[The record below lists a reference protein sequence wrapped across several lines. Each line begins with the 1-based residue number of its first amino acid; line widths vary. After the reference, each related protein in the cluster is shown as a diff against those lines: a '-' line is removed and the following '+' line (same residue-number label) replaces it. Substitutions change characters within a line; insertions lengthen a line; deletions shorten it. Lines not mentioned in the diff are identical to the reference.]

1 MSKNKA
7 NREPVFKKIFVNN
20 SYCWLAILCTAG
32 IMMLVYY
39 CFNLFPFGEATI
51 LRMDL
56 YHQYGPLFAELYD
69 RVTNMRSL
77 LYSWNTGLG
86 SPFLG
91 NYFNYLSSPAAFLI
105 LILGHK
111 NMPESIAGMI
121 LIKAALSSGA
131 FTYYLKKSQGRHDFT
146 TAAFGVLYSMCGY
159 FVAYY
164 WNVMWIDAM
173 VYFPLIIFGI
183 ERIINQRKPSVYI
196 AFLALT
202 LWSNYYMG
210 YMTCIFSVIYFIVYF
225 FSNYDFGSF
234 ASDAKFTYDNNHEKL
249 YAFKDKLKSN
259 VFLRSGFTFAFSSL
273 AAAGVVA
280 VALLPI
286 YFILRSSSATSGT
299 MPENYRTY
307 FSAFDFLA
315 NHFASV
321 DPTIRSSGEDV
332 LPNVYC
338 GIGTLILVP
347 LYIFSKRIS
356 LKEKVCSIFTLGLL
370 FFSFNVNYLNFIWHG
385 FHFPNDLPYRF
396 SFMYC
401 FVLLVMAYKAFQ
413 NLSEYTGKQI
423 LGVGVALVF
432 AVVAVQKIGS
442 KNVDDL
448 TELLSVIFTVTYCL
462 IFYLLKDIKK
472 QKAAISVILLCC
484 VIAELACSNTNR
496 YSMNQIKSTFTGDYD
511 SFRDIKAML
520 TEREDGDD
528 TYRMELTYN
537 RARMDPAWF
546 GYNGISTF
554 SSMAY
559 EKMSNMQ
566 SNLGVYSNYINSYT
580 YYMQTPVYNMMN
592 SLKYIVDN
600 DPKVNVSDD
609 YYKVVAKLDKYT
621 AYENKYWLPIGMAVS
636 SEIKDWYA
644 GYTNPFAVQNEWF
657 EFSTGVEDVFKKM
670 NLDSTSMRYYNLDEI
685 TSGFDSGDMY
695 FQKTGAGESELDVQL
710 YVEDVRHCY
719 LFVDSD
725 SFDSIV
731 IQRSDGS
738 SVTQDTD
745 EPYIYDLGILK
756 PEDNVEIQIKIPE
769 DGDDYGYMNFYPYYV
784 DEEKLEEGY
793 EILKASAMHTE
804 KFEDTMVTGTIT
816 AKEDMVMFTSIP
828 YDKGWT
834 VKIDGKEIKTDDYI
848 PLQDAYLCFNL
859 PKGSHQIEMT
869 FTQRGLILGLAISA
883 ASVMMLIAAAIFF
896 SLLRKKRTEAY
907 TGMCEEAE
915 TDYQNRL
922 ILAEREKFT
931 SFNYDDIYFSE
942 MDMTDINGGQGMP
955 DEPVPGDYTDP
966 ESDAAGPEDYPEYSP
981 GEETEDAPPQEEVSP
996 GNMSETDTATEETAG
1011 TDESGDEVTE
1021 TVEVPE
1027 DAGNTETPDEEE
1039 SGQAEPDGT
1048 PEDENPEEQ

>member
-1 MSKNKA
+1 MGKDKIKKES
-7 NREPVFKKIFVNN
+7 VFRKIFSNN

-32 IMMLVYY
+32 VMMLVFY
-39 CFNLFPFGEATI
+39 CFDLFPFGETTI

-56 YHQYGPLFAELYD
+56 YHQYGPLFAEFYD
-69 RVTNMRSL
+69 RVMNLRSFM
-77 LYSWNTGLG
+77 YSWNTGLG

-91 NYFNYLSSPAAFLI
+91 NYFNYLSSPAAFII
-105 LILGHK
+105 LILGHR

-121 LIKAALSSGA
+121 LLKAALASGA

-173 VYFPLIIFGI
+173 VYFPLVVYGI
-183 ERIINQRKPSVYI
+183 ERIINKRKPSVYI

-210 YMTCIFSVIYFIVYF
+210 YMTCIFSVLYFIIYY
-225 FSNYDFGSF
+225 FSNYEINSVNETARFSY
-234 ASDAKFTYDNNHEKL
+234 DANHEKK
-249 YAFKDKLKSN
+249 YAFKDKVKSS
-259 VFLRSGFTFAFSSL
+259 VFLRSGFTFAFASL
-273 AAAGVVA
+273 AAAGLVA
-280 VALLPI
+280 VSLLPI
-286 YFILRSSSATSGT
+286 YFILRSSSATSGS

-315 NHFASV
+315 NHLASV

-347 LYIFSKRIS
+347 LYIFSKRIP
-356 LKEKVCSIFTLGLL
+356 LKEKVCSIFTLGFF
-370 FFSFNVNYLNFIWHG
+370 FFSFNINYLNYIWHG

-401 FVLLVMAYKAFQ
+401 FMLLVLAYKAFQ
-413 NLSEYTGKQI
+413 NLSEYSGKQL

-448 TELLSVIFTVTYCL
+448 AELLSVIFTVTYCL
-462 IFYLLKDIKK
+462 IFYLLKDVKR
-472 QKAAISVILLCC
+472 QKGAIAVVLLCC
-484 VIAELACSNTNR
+484 VIAELACANTNR
-496 YSMNQIKSTFTGDYD
+496 YSMSQIKSTFTGDYD
-511 SFRDIKAML
+511 SFREIKSML
-520 TEREDGDD
+520 DERENGDD
-528 TYRMELTYN
+528 SYRMELTYN

-600 DPKVNVSDD
+600 DPKVSVSDD
-609 YYKVVAKLDKYT
+609 YYKNVAKLDKYT
-621 AYENKYWLPIGMAVS
+621 AYENKYWLPIGFTVKP
-636 SEIKDWYA
+636 EVKDWYA

-657 EFSTGVEDVFKKM
+657 EFSTGVEDVFKKII
-670 NLDSTSMRYYNLDEI
+670 LDSTSIRYYNVDEI
-685 TSGFDSGDMY
+685 TSGFETGDIY
-695 FQKTGAGESELDVQL
+695 FQKSGAGEGEL
-710 YVEDVRHCY
+710 YVTLFTPETHHCY

-731 IQRSDGS
+731 IQKADGS
-738 SVTQDTD
+738 SVTQETD
-745 EPYIYDLGILK
+745 EPYIYDLGVLT
-756 PEDNVEIQIKIPE
+756 PEDSVEVQITIPE

-784 DEEKLEEGY
+784 DDEKLEEGY
-793 EILKASAMHTE
+793 KILKAGAMNVET
-804 KFEDTMVTGTIT
+804 FEDTRVTGTIS
-816 AKEDMVMFTSIP
+816 AKKSAVMFTSIP

-834 VKIDGKEIKTDDYI
+834 VRIDGKPIKAESYI
-848 PLQDAYLCFNL
+848 PLQDAYLCFNI
-859 PKGSHQIEMT
+859 PKGDHKIEFS
-869 FTQRGLILGLAISA
+869 FTQRGLLIGAAVSA
-883 ASVMMLIAAAIFF
+883 ATVMMLAAAAIVF
-896 SLLRKKRTEAY
+896 SILRKKRREDY
-907 TGMCEEAE
+907 DRMCADAE
-915 TDYQNRL
+915 TEYQNKL
-922 ILAEREKFT
+922 ILAERARFT
-931 SFNYDDIYFSE
+931 SFNFDDIDLSE
-942 MDMTDINGGQGMP
+942 LDMTELTGRQ
-955 DEPVPGDYTDP
+955 PVPGIYGEPGDAAQQAYEPSVAPDETDADAAAISSEEPAGETAAEGEAVTAQDPQDSEDEAP
-966 ESDAAGPEDYPEYSP
+966 ESAESD
-981 GEETEDAPPQEEVSP
+981 EEAL
-996 GNMSETDTATEETAG
+996 A
-1011 TDESGDEVTE
+1011 
-1021 TVEVPE
+1021 
-1027 DAGNTETPDEEE
+1027 DEEE
-1039 SGQAEPDGT
+1039 SPAQDDSGELSG
-1048 PEDENPEEQ
+1048 DEEE

>member
-1 MSKNKA
+1 MRKDKTKNKSILG
-7 NREPVFKKIFVNN
+7 RIFSDNA
-20 SYCWLAILCTAG
+20 YCWLAILCTAG

-39 CFNLFPFGEATI
+39 CFNLFPFGETTI

-56 YHQYGPLFAELYD
+56 YHQYGPLFAEFYD
-69 RVTNMRSL
+69 RVMNLKSF

-91 NYFNYLSSPAAFLI
+91 NYFNYLSSPSAFLI
-105 LILGHK
+105 LILGHR
-111 NMPESIAGMI
+111 NMPEAIAGMI
-121 LIKAALSSGA
+121 LMKAALASGA

-173 VYFPLIIFGI
+173 VYFPLIIYGI
-183 ERIINQRKPSVYI
+183 ERIINKRKPSVYI

-210 YMTCIFSVIYFIVYF
+210 YMTCIFSVIYFLVYF

-234 ASDAKFTYDNNHEKL
+234 AKDARFTYNDNHEKQ

-259 VFLRSGFTFAFSSL
+259 IFLRSGFTFAFSSL
-273 AAAGVVA
+273 AAAGLVA
-280 VALLPI
+280 VALIPI

-299 MPENYRTY
+299 MPEGYRTY

-356 LKEKVCSIFTLGLL
+356 LKEKVCSIFTLGFL
-370 FFSFNVNYLNFIWHG
+370 FFSFNINYLNYIWHG

-401 FVLLVMAYKAFQ
+401 FILLVMAYKAFQ
-413 NLSEYTGKQI
+413 NLGEYTGRQI

-448 TELLSVIFTVTYCL
+448 TELLTVIFTVTYCL
-462 IFYLLKDIKK
+462 IFYLLKDINK
-472 QKAAISVILLCC
+472 QKAAIAVVLLCC

-496 YSMNQIKSTFTGDYD
+496 YSMNQVKSTFTGDYD
-511 SFRDIKAML
+511 SFLKIKSML
-520 TEREDGDD
+520 DEREDGNDS
-528 TYRMELTYN
+528 YRMELTYN

-566 SNLGVYSNYINSYT
+566 SNLGLYSNYINSYT

-600 DPKVNVSDD
+600 DPKVHVSED
-609 YYKVVAKLDKYT
+609 YYTSVAKLDKYT
-621 AYENKYWLPIGMAVS
+621 AYENKYWLPIAVAVN

-644 GYTNPFAVQNEWF
+644 GYTNPFSVQNEWL
-657 EFSTGVEDVFKKM
+657 ELSTGVEGVFEM
-670 NLDSTSMRYYNLDEI
+670 MPLNSTSMRYFNLNEI
-685 TSGFDSGDMY
+685 TAGFDTGNLY
-695 FQKTGAGESELDVQL
+695 FEKSGAGEGELDVDL
-710 YVEDVRHCY
+710 YVEETHHCY

-731 IQRSDGS
+731 ITKSDGS
-738 SVTQDTD
+738 SVTQETD
-745 EPYIYDLGILK
+745 EPYIYDLGIIT
-756 PEDNVEIQIKIPE
+756 PEDSVEVQIKIPE

-784 DEEKLEEGY
+784 NEEKLNEGY
-793 EILKASAMHTE
+793 EILKASGMNTE
-804 KFEDTMVTGTIT
+804 SFEETKITGTVT
-816 AKEDMVMFTSIP
+816 TDKDTVMFTSIP

-834 VKIDGKEIKTDDYI
+834 VMIDGKAIPADDYI
-848 PLQDAYLCFNL
+848 ALQDAYLCFKL
-859 PKGSHQIEMT
+859 PKGTHKIEFS
-869 FTQRGLILGLAISA
+869 FTQRGLLLGLAGSA
-883 ASVMMLIAAAIFF
+883 ATVMLLIAAAIIF
-896 SLLRKKRTEAY
+896 SLLRKKRRENY
-907 TGMCEEAE
+907 DRMCEAAE
-915 TDYQNRL
+915 SDYQNRML
-922 ILAEREKFT
+922 LAERAKYT
-931 SFNYDDIYFSE
+931 SYEFDDIDLSE
-942 MDMTDINGGQGMP
+942 IDMTELTGKKDESVTQDDSDFIYGETAEAQDAADETDDGEEKPLPESESPITQEKQEHAEEYGDEISGETAEDKVGDDIN
-955 DEPVPGDYTDP
+955 
-966 ESDAAGPEDYPEYSP
+966 
-981 GEETEDAPPQEEVSP
+981 
-996 GNMSETDTATEETAG
+996 
-1011 TDESGDEVTE
+1011 
-1021 TVEVPE
+1021 PE
-1027 DAGNTETPDEEE
+1027 DA
-1039 SGQAEPDGT
+1039 
-1048 PEDENPEEQ
+1048 